1 MALSLSANQK
11 SILEIY
17 QGEETF
23 VIPDYQRSYSW
34 GYDECYALYNDLMTA
49 FKDNKRE
56 YFIGNLVMARYS
68 SPKYERQIVDGQ
80 QRLTTLWLMLKV
92 LTILCET
99 VNTLRKTL
107 SVDAREGDGVE
118 VKVQPFTAQDKL
130 IMHTI
135 LEMQLPDFQNTVGCS
150 TLKDSDK
157 DSKIFKSVTYLFE
170 WLSYYAKN
178 AGADKLKEFA
188 NYLLDNVY
196 LLPIELYDDNK
207 EAAQSKALTIFE
219 TINNRGLD
227 LTNADIFR
235 SKLYEKALFV
245 HEQNEFVTQW
255 AEFNETCISLG
266 LSTDDVFRYYSH
278 IIRGRNNI
286 TQMEINLR
294 DFFVT
299 ESYSPLLNGSYAT
312 VMRELMKI
320 LDTILYIRHAMM
332 TLGSES
338 GKWFQVVDAFSNNYP
353 MTALIVYLFV
363 YGTVDESSLLRFTK
377 SLIRYSYNYG
387 STRSVK
393 FGIYNIIAS
402 VANKRVVDDN
412 YIDWPSDFD
421 YTSAGRIKEGFAK
434 IAYYYD
440 HDIIPNVSVDRWA
453 GYKDSKLFTPQLS
466 DAEVK
471 ILDSVGNF
479 VLLDVARVNTEYSHR
494 CAMYSKSNLSEI
506 HNLFNNRL
514 FFTYSDIEERDLE
527 LRKKIQKFMKGK

>member
-11 SILEIY
+11 SIIEIY
-17 QGEETF
+17 QGEEIF

-135 LEMQLPDFQNTVGCS
+135 LEMQLPDFQNIVGCS

-157 DSKIFKSVTYLFE
+157 DSKIFKAVTYLFE

-178 AGADKLKEFA
+178 AGADRLKEFA
-188 NYLLDNVY
+188 NYFLDNVY

-207 EAAQSKALTIFE
+207 KAAQSKALTIFE

-299 ESYSPLLNGSYAT
+299 ESYSPLFNGSYAT

-320 LDTILYIRHAMM
+320 LDTILYIRHAMR
-332 TLGSES
+332 TPGSEF

-440 HDIIPNVSVDRWA
+440 HDIIPNVCVDRWA

-466 DAEVK
+466 DAKVK

-514 FFTYSDIEERDLE
+514 FFTYTDIEERDLE

>member
-1 MALSLSANQK
+1 MGS
-11 SILEIY
+11 
-17 QGEETF
+17 
-23 VIPDYQRSYSW
+23 
-34 GYDECYALYNDLMTA
+34 
-49 FKDNKRE
+49 
-56 YFIGNLVMARYS
+56 
-68 SPKYERQIVDGQ
+68 
-80 QRLTTLWLMLKV
+80 
-92 LTILCET
+92 
-99 VNTLRKTL
+99 
-107 SVDAREGDGVE
+107 
-118 VKVQPFTAQDKL
+118 
-130 IMHTI
+130 
-135 LEMQLPDFQNTVGCS
+135 
-150 TLKDSDK
+150 
-157 DSKIFKSVTYLFE
+157 
-170 WLSYYAKN
+170 
-178 AGADKLKEFA
+178 
-188 NYLLDNVY
+188 
-196 LLPIELYDDNK
+196 
-207 EAAQSKALTIFE
+207 
-219 TINNRGLD
+219 
-227 LTNADIFR
+227 DIFR

>member
-118 VKVQPFTAQDKL
+118 VKVQPFTAQDKR
-130 IMHTI
+130 IMHAI
-135 LEMQLPDFQNTVGCS
+135 LEMQLTDFQNIAARS
-150 TLKDSDK
+150 TLKATDK
-157 DSKIFKSVTYLFE
+157 ESKIFNAASYLFE
-170 WLSYYAKN
+170 WFSFYAKN
-178 AGADKLKEFA
+178 SGAEKLKEFA

-196 LLPIELYDDNK
+196 LLPIELYDDDK
-207 EAAQSKALTIFE
+207 DTAQSKALTIFE

-245 HEQNEFVTQW
+245 HEQNEFVMQW
-255 AEFNETCISLG
+255 AELNETCTELG
-266 LSTDDVFRYYSH
+266 LTTDDVFRYYSH

-286 TQMEINLR
+286 TLMEINLR

-312 VMRELMKI
+312 VMRDLMKI
-320 LDTILYIRHAMM
+320 LDTIHYIRHAMRSP
-332 TLGSES
+332 GSEF

-363 YGTVDESSLLRFTK
+363 YGTADESYLLRFTK

-412 YIDWPSDFD
+412 YIDWPSDYD

-453 GYKDSKLFTPQLS
+453 NYKDSKLFTPQLS
-466 DAEVK
+466 DAEEK

-479 VLLDVARVNTEYSHR
+479 VLLDVARVNTDYAHR
-494 CAMYSKSNLSEI
+494 CAIYSKSNITEVQK
-506 HNLFNNRL
+506 LFNNRL
-514 FFTYSDIEERDLE
+514 FFTYTDIEDRDKE